1 MRKGGSR
8 EPAVRAAAAV
18 LAAAAGLACLV
29 LTGAAG
35 DEGTG
40 PGAKGR
46 PPESRIVL
54 ADSPGARA
62 AAPVLARL
70 WASGF
75 FKRNEAVLREM
86 ANYDFAFFGQG
97 APKPPR
103 GVRGLACFSRTPG
116 ERDTVYLRQDLFAHF
131 DVGLDGV
138 VERVDISG
146 RVLPV
151 LVHEICHDL
160 WANVLDDR
168 ERAAFS
174 REGEAF
180 MRDYRRAQTA
190 DEVRRFLA
198 GAGDD
203 AADPRCL
210 RSYAGIGDIL
220 AANPTRAM
228 CGHEM
233 FAWLAERLFTTR
245 ALIPCPLRKYYAC
258 VLAELPPAAQ
268 APSR

>member
-1 MRKGGSR
+1 MTKGGSR

>member
-1 MRKGGSR
+1 MGKGRKR
-8 EPAVRAAAAV
+8 EPAARAVSV
-18 LAAAAGLACLV
+18 LAAAGLAFLG
-29 LTGAAG
+29 LAASTAAG
-35 DEGTG
+35 DEGRG
-40 PGAKGR
+40 PDAKGL
-46 PPESRIVL
+46 PPVRRIVL
-54 ADSPGARA
+54 GDSPGEKA
-62 AAPVLARL
+62 AAPLLARL

-75 FKRNEAVLREM
+75 FKRNEAVLREIG
-86 ANYDFAFFGQG
+86 NNGYAFFGPG
-97 APKPPR
+97 APQPPR
-103 GVRGLACFSRTPG
+103 GVRGLACFSRTAG
-116 ERDTVYLRQDLFAHF
+116 ERDTIYLKKDLFAHF
-131 DVGLDGV
+131 DVGLEGI
-138 VERVDISG
+138 VERVDIG
-146 RVLPV
+146 DRVLPV

-160 WANVLDDR
+160 WSNVLDDR

-198 GAGDD
+198 VAGDD

-233 FAWLAERLFTTR
+233 FAWLAERLFATR
-245 ALIPCPLRKYYAC
+245 ALIPCPLRKYYVC
-258 VLAELPPAAQ
+258 VLAGLPPAAA
-268 APSR
+268 APPR

>member
-1 MRKGGSR
+1 MGKGRKR
-8 EPAVRAAAAV
+8 EPAARAIAVLAAAV
-18 LAAAAGLACLV
+18 LAVLGLAAS
-29 LTGAAG
+29 TPAG
-35 DEGTG
+35 DEGRGPDAKSLPTG
-40 PGAKGR
+40 N
-46 PPESRIVL
+46 RIVL
-54 ADSPGARA
+54 GDSPGARA
-62 AAPVLARL
+62 AAPLLARL

-75 FKRNEAVLREM
+75 FKRNEAVLREL
-86 ANYDFAFFGQG
+86 ANNDYAFFGRG
-97 APKPPR
+97 APRAPA
-103 GVRGLACFSRTPG
+103 GVRGLACFSRTAG
-116 ERDTVYLRQDLFAHF
+116 ERDAVYLNKDLFAHF

-138 VERVDISG
+138 VERVDVG
-146 RVLPV
+146 DRVMPV

-160 WANVLDDR
+160 WANVLDER

-180 MRDYRRAQTA
+180 MRDYRRALTA

-258 VLAELPPAAQ
+258 VLAGVPPADGTS
-268 APSR
+268 PR